1 MKHQECNIFPKYK
14 QNLVTMTQH
23 YANEGKQIKSLLLL
37 ANTIAVAKFFLRQ

>member
-1 MKHQECNIFPKYK
+1 
-14 QNLVTMTQH
+14 MTQR